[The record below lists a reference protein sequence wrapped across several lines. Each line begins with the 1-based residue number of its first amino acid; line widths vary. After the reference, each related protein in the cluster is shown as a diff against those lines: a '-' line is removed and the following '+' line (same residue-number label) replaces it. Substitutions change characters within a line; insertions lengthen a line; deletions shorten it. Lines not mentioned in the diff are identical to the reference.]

1 MYCVYQSW
9 YSVQKIFPKS
19 LISIC
24 VFFTSEVKL
33 HFFIKLKKSLL
44 RKGISPKVKSS
55 SCIVNV
61 SLFYFAFSSPSKKT
75 TFSFAFWS
83 DFMYLNL
90 KCTLVVVCLYLVCG
104 LSICESEREKSRAEP
119 INNQSADS
127 YRAICDGQWADNGR
141 IQWSPKNSS
150 QLCLALQISHS
161 YV

>member
-33 HFFIKLKKSLL
+33 HFFIKLIKKSLL

-61 SLFYFAFSSPSKKT
+61 SLFYFAFSSPAKKT
-75 TFSFAFWS
+75 LSLLLFDRISCTWTWNALSLWSVCILFVVSLFAS
-83 DFMYLNL
+83 L
-90 KCTLVVVCLYLVCG
+90 KGRKVGQSPLTTRVQTHIVRYATA
-104 LSICESEREKSRAEP
+104 SE
-119 INNQSADS
+119 
-127 YRAICDGQWADNGR
+127 
-141 IQWSPKNSS
+141 
-150 QLCLALQISHS
+150 QIMVEYSEVLKTAHN